1 MSLVDKAEKTLGKIQ
16 YHLRVKPG
24 DVGNYVLLPGDPA
37 RSDRVAKYLENAR
50 LVAHNR
56 EYRTFTGTYKGV
68 TVSVTSTGIGCPS
81 AAIAV
86 EELANVG
93 VRNFIRIGSSA
104 GLQKG
109 IRIGDLLITTG
120 AMKNEGTSR
129 FHVPDVFPAVPDFFL
144 TRTLIDTAEAL
155 KDELGYKYHVGLSA
169 SDDSFYGEPPEW
181 IQKLSDLGL
190 NNVEMEAS
198 AIFTVAHVRKCRAAA
213 ICAVSGNLVENDVV
227 YEEENTRLIQ
237 GWENEI
243 KVVLEAIY
251 QFESAQTR

>member
-1 MSLVDKAEKTLGKIQ
+1 MDLVNKAEKTLGKIQ
-16 YHLRVKPG
+16 YHLRLRPG
-24 DVGNYVLLPGDPA
+24 DVGRYVLLPGDPG
-37 RSDRVAKYLENAR
+37 RSDRVAKYLDNAR
-50 LVAHNR
+50 LIASNR

-68 TVSVTSTGIGCPS
+68 GISVTSTGIGCPS

-93 VRNFIRIGSSA
+93 AQNFIRIGSSA
-104 GLQKG
+104 GLQPG
-109 IRIGDLLITTG
+109 IHIGDLLITTG

-144 TRTLIDTAEAL
+144 TRTLIDTADDL
-155 KDELGYKYHVGLSA
+155 KGQLGYQYHVGLSA
-169 SDDSFYGEPPEW
+169 SDDSFYGESQEW

-198 AIFTVAHVRKCRAAA
+198 AIFTVAHVRKLRAAA
-213 ICAVSGNLVENDVV
+213 ICAVSGNLVTGEVI
-227 YEEENTRLIQ
+227 YEEENKGLIT

-243 KVVLEAIY
+243 RVVLEAICR
-251 QFESAQTR
+251 FEQGR